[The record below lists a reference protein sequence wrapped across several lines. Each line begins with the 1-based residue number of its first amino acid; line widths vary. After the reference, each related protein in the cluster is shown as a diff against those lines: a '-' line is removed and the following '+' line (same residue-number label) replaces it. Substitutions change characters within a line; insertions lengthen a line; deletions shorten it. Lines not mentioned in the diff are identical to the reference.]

1 MIVKIKSE
9 RDIPNVREIKPIE
22 FEKSKVKTDK
32 EQKAEFYKD
41 FITSKV
47 KDKKWLET
55 QVINQLFK
63 IPKNDLDKPSYK
75 SPKKDSIHQI
85 DTLFLPKDNKW
96 AYCLCIVD
104 IHSRLMDIEPLITR
118 SSNAIVDAVIKI
130 YKRKILNKP
139 LQIICDAGKEFEG
152 QFKIYCQENNIFI
165 KALLTGKKIG
175 IIDSKMK
182 ILSDAL
188 LKRQTAEELLTKKY
202 NVRWVNDLKIILDL
216 INEFTKQN
224 YKPQTDFDE
233 YEIDMHD
240 NKKYDI
246 LEIGTKVRTA
256 LFSPVDIVK
265 DKRLLFNFRSGDVR
279 WSIATR
285 IITNIILRPNSP
297 IMYAVDNDNKTLYT
311 REKIQV
317 INKNAELPHST
328 IIKLKSDRDK
338 YEKEFF

>member
-9 RDIPNVREIKPIE
+9 KDIPNVRAIKPTE
-22 FEKSKVKTDK
+22 FEKPKDKTAK

-47 KDKKWLET
+47 KDKQWLET

-63 IPKNDLDKPSYK
+63 IPKIDLDKPSYK

-96 AYCLCIVD
+96 AYCLCVVD
-104 IHSRLMDIEPLITR
+104 IHSRLMDIEPMASRT
-118 SSNAIVDAVIKI
+118 SQAIVDAIKKI
-130 YKRKILNKP
+130 YKRQILNKP

-152 QFKIYCQENNIFI
+152 KFKIYCEENDIFI
-165 KALLTGKKIG
+165 KALITGKKIG

-182 ILSDAL
+182 VLSDAL

-202 NVRWVNDLKIILDL
+202 NVRWVKDLREILDL

-224 YKPQTDFDE
+224 YKPQTDFE
-233 YEIDMHD
+233 EFEIKMHD

-256 LFSPVDIVK
+256 LFSPIDLVK
-265 DKRLLFNFRSGDVR
+265 DKRQLFNFRSGDVR

-285 IITNIILRPNSP
+285 VITNIILRPNSP

-317 INKNAELPHST
+317 INKNAELPRST

-338 YEKEFF
+338 YEKGFI

>member
-1 MIVKIKSE
+1 
-9 RDIPNVREIKPIE
+9 
-22 FEKSKVKTDK
+22 
-32 EQKAEFYKD
+32 
-41 FITSKV
+41 
-47 KDKKWLET
+47 
-55 QVINQLFK
+55 
-63 IPKNDLDKPSYK
+63 
-75 SPKKDSIHQI
+75 
-85 DTLFLPKDNKW
+85 
-96 AYCLCIVD
+96 
-104 IHSRLMDIEPLITR
+104 MDIEPLITR

-130 YKRKILNKP
+130 YKRKILNKS

-152 QFKIYCQENNIFI
+152 QFKLYCQENDIFI

-202 NVRWVNDLKIILDL
+202 NVRWVNDLKLILDL

-256 LFSPVDIVK
+256 LFSPIDIVK

>member
-9 RDIPNVREIKPIE
+9 KDIPNVREIKPTE
-22 FEKSKVKTDK
+22 FEKPKEKTAK

-63 IPKNDLDKPSYK
+63 IPKIDLDKPSYK

-96 AYCLCIVD
+96 AYCLCVVD
-104 IHSRLMDIEPLITR
+104 IHSRLMDIEPMASRT
-118 SSNAIVDAVIKI
+118 SQAIVDDIKKI
-130 YKRKILNKP
+130 YKRQILNKP
-139 LQIICDAGKEFEG
+139 LQIICDAGKEIEG
-152 QFKIYCQENNIFI
+152 QFKLYCEENDIFI
-165 KALLTGKKIG
+165 KALITGKKIG

-202 NVRWVNDLKIILDL
+202 NVRWVNDLREILNL

-224 YKPQTDFDE
+224 YKPQTDFEE
-233 YEIDMHD
+233 YEIKMHD

-256 LFSPVDIVK
+256 LFSPMDLVK

-279 WSIATR
+279 WSLATR
-285 IITNIILRPNSP
+285 VITNIILRPNSP

-317 INKNAELPHST
+317 KNKNAELPRST

-338 YEKEFF
+338 YKEQFI